1 MRVRAAPMD
10 TQPPD
15 GALTEFVPY
24 VYRGTGKDTLTP
36 GLYGLPRNKGRRKLK
51 PTGKCPD
58 CGYGRSGRNHRTL
71 CARPGE

>member
-24 VYRGTGKDTLTP
+24 VYRGTGYDTLTP
-36 GLYGLPRNKGRRKLK
+36 GERWRPKGRRQIK
-51 PTGKCPD
+51 PTGPCPD
-58 CGYGRSGRNHRTL
+58 CGYGLSGRNHPQI
-71 CARPGE
+71 CGES